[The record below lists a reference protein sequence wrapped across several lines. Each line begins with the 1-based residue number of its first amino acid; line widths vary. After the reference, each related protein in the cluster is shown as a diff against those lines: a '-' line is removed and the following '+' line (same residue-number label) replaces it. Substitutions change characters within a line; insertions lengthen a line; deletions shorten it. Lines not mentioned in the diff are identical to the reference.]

1 MIAAVLFA
9 GSMMAT
15 EVTVSKTVEE
25 LATANSWENGNVV
38 TPFALD
44 EVITVSTEA
53 SDANTGKYY
62 TSGQQVRLYQTGAA
76 KLIVTAAEG
85 YTISSITL
93 TYVSQN
99 TGIFVEA
106 ESGVAV
112 DFENVQSATFTVG
125 NSGEATNGQARV
137 TAISVTYNGEGGVT
151 PPAVATPV
159 ISGDETFT
167 ESVIV
172 TITCSTPE
180 ADIYYTTDGTTD
192 PKCDCPA
199 APEYTQQIVLTE
211 TTTIMAAAYTGND
224 WSAVATKTFTKVEP
238 LPEPTDCATAAAA
251 ALSVSANNELYNDGA
266 VYTIQGYVTSIKT
279 AYSDQYH
286 NISFWM
292 ADTQEGGEVLQAYRA
307 ACASEEDAPQVGD
320 KVAVTGSL
328 TKYGTTPE
336 FAAGC
341 TFEIIGDDPVEE
353 HTYTVAGSPAAVFG
367 EEWKPALEANDMQ
380 PIVGGEYT
388 HSWQKENVTLAA
400 GKVEFKVV
408 TDHDWANPAYP
419 AYEAGNYE
427 LTISEDAIYTIS
439 IFFNEETKEI
449 SANALKTGDA
459 PVVPT
464 EDVIYDW
471 AGEIGTTILGASG
484 VEVST
489 VKIHTN
495 TETVPAIKF
504 GSSYVYA
511 DGKWI
516 AIKPAEGGFKA
527 GDVLSVAAVYSND
540 ATDGSKYA
548 QVDVYAADGE
558 TRLFRGDSVVNGKKS
573 ADDPV
578 VENYVLEADQDSLL
592 LGRYGNTGMFVTML
606 KVVREGGD
614 VPPVEEHTYTVAG
627 SSAELFGTAWTPSIE
642 DNDMAKQEDGSYKFE
657 KTELELA
664 AGIIEFKVCEDHAWT
679 NCWPAQNYQLSIAES
694 GIYTITITFNAETK
708 EVAAVATKT
717 GEAVVIPSVA
727 MHGNFLGS
735 WADTENFAIAQD
747 NASAS
752 LTLTLAEGNYEFGM
766 RIGGSGNW
774 TANGAN
780 LTREANTT
788 NLAEGQGNMHIAA
801 DVAGDYVFTYTYE
814 TQILEVV
821 YPEAPVVPDTITIDI
836 ESEVVYTDMVAAQG
850 WWQFMAEN
858 DEYEISLSNVSTTQA
873 AGVYTVADLDQDYTY
888 IEIKATETEV
898 HFVDGSLTLTEGED
912 GSRTIEGVMTGN
924 DGNIYNIKLVFR
936 IPTAETTVNV
946 EISNWG
952 IADASQYYGWAGYIF
967 YGEAADGT
975 YVQIV
980 IPGTNPVGQF
990 TYDDVYAGGT
1000 GIEVG
1005 GDYQNIYSMN
1015 VTVNVSD
1022 AGRAII
1028 TADILCYNNTLYHV
1042 TTIVGEGVDNID
1054 AAVKAIKRI
1063 VNGQVVIEKAG
1074 KTYNMNGAV
1083 IR

>member
-1 MIAAVLFA
+1 MRKFFSLIAAVLFA
-9 GSMMAT
+9 GSMMASVVT
-15 EVTVSKTVEE
+15 LDPSTQTDAPASSNAGDPIELTINGITIAYQGAVNASTAPADFRVYANQNLTLSATSNISKVTIAGKANKAGWAPTVSAGEITTGASYEGITTKATLEDPLFVVENINAQSISITCNKQLRAYMIEVTLDGGDVPPTPTMDYYVAGSMTNWAPMAAYKLVANPANEGEYMGEFTFAANDEFKVGYSDGITIESTNYFPNGMDNNYVITEAGDYTVYFRPDGQGGEDWHYGCINAIKKVIPQYE
-25 LATANSWENGNVV
+25 VAEAIAAGLTDDTEILVRGVITKMEFKGKNFAKYGSVNIYVADATGAEGAFEFYNCYSLNADTFRTSDPAYDAESTSWAEYDEVADENGNAIHVGD
-38 TPFALD
+38 T
-44 EVITVSTEA
+44 VIAFGKYKLYSGTHEL
-53 SDANTGKYY
+53 NTGCY
-62 TSGQQVRLYQTGAA
+62 
-76 KLIVTAAEG
+76 
-85 YTISSITL
+85 
-93 TYVSQN
+93 
-99 TGIFVEA
+99 
-106 ESGVAV
+106 
-112 DFENVQSATFTVG
+112 
-125 NSGEATNGQARV
+125 
-137 TAISVTYNGEGGVT
+137 
-151 PPAVATPV
+151 
-159 ISGDETFT
+159 
-167 ESVIV
+167 
-172 TITCSTPE
+172 
-180 ADIYYTTDGTTD
+180 
-192 PKCDCPA
+192 
-199 APEYTQQIVLTE
+199 LTE
-211 TTTIMAAAYTGND
+211 
-224 WSAVATKTFTKVEP
+224 
-238 LPEPTDCATAAAA
+238 
-251 ALSVSANNELYNDGA
+251 
-266 VYTIQGYVTSIKT
+266 IK
-279 AYSDQYH
+279 H
-286 NISFWM
+286 
-292 ADTQEGGEVLQAYRA
+292 
-307 ACASEEDAPQVGD
+307 P
-320 KVAVTGSL
+320 
-328 TKYGTTPE
+328 
-336 FAAGC
+336 
-341 TFEIIGDDPVEE
+341 
-353 HTYTVAGSPAAVFG
+353 
-367 EEWKPALEANDMQ
+367 
-380 PIVGGEYT
+380 
-388 HSWQKENVTLAA
+388 
-400 GKVEFKVV
+400 
-408 TDHDWANPAYP
+408 
-419 AYEAGNYE
+419 
-427 LTISEDAIYTIS
+427 
-439 IFFNEETKEI
+439 
-449 SANALKTGDA
+449 GDA
-459 PVVPT
+459 PVE
-464 EDVIYDW
+464 EDNVIYDW

-614 VPPVEEHTYTVAG
+614 VPPTPEHTYTVVGG
-627 SSAELFGTAWTPSIE
+627 SAPLFGNTWDPAYEANNMEPITGSEYLYAWKKEGVALTAGTIE
-642 DNDMAKQEDGSYKFE
+642 Y
-657 KTELELA
+657 
-664 AGIIEFKVCEDHAWT
+664 KVCQDHGWAT
-679 NCWPAQNYQLSIAES
+679 AWPAQGNYNFTIDEAGLYDVTIFFNPELETPTQVVAEFK
-694 GIYTITITFNAETK
+694 G
-708 EVAAVATKT
+708 
-717 GEAVVIPSVA
+717 AVVVLPNIIL
-727 MHGNFLGS
+727 HGNFTGS
-735 WADTENFAIAQD
+735 WADTEAFTPAAD
-747 NASAS
+747 SLTAS
-752 LTLTLAEGNYEFGM
+752 LTLALAEGTYEFGFKFD
-766 RIGGSGNW
+766 GAW

-788 NLAEGQGNMHIAA
+788 NLAEGTGNMHIAA

-821 YPEAPVVPDTITIDI
+821 YPDAPVVPDTITIDI

-858 DEYEISLSNVSTTQA
+858 DEYEISISNISTTQA
-873 AGVYTVADLDQDYTY
+873 AGVYTVADLDADYTY
-888 IEIKATETEV
+888 VFIKADSTEV

-912 GSRTIEGVMTGN
+912 GSRMIEGVMTGD

-946 EISNWG
+946 EIPEWGVYDGSEYYG
-952 IADASQYYGWAGYIF
+952 IASYVFA
-967 YGEAADGT
+967 GEAADST

-990 TYDDVYAGGT
+990 TYDDVYARGT

-1005 GDYQNIYSMN
+1005 GEYKAIYSMN
-1015 VTVNVSD
+1015 ITINVSD